1 MNKDNKFGKLIVIA
15 GPTAIGKSAAAV
27 RLASEIGGEII
38 SADSMQAYRGMDIGT
53 AKVTKE
59 EMQGI
64 PHHLID
70 ILDVNEEYNA
80 ALFKELALDACSKI
94 YANGHIPIVC
104 GGTGFYIQGLL
115 YDIDFTAEDDRDED
129 YRSELTRIEQEQ
141 GSDELVR
148 MLKETDPVTAE
159 HIDLCNMRRVIRA
172 LEFYKLHGSS
182 IYMHNIEEE
191 SKKETSPFDYRFF
204 VLNGDR
210 KALYERIDKRV
221 DIMVR
226 DGLID
231 EARWLLEIGIRPDST
246 AAQAIGYKEL
256 FLYLDG
262 KCSLD
267 EAVERIKI
275 DSRHYAKR
283 QITWFKHEKNA
294 IWIDIDNGDPL
305 AEIRNRLF

>member
-1 MNKDNKFGKLIVIA
+1 MNQQSGKLIVIA

-27 RLASEIGGEII
+27 QLARAIGGEII

-53 AKVTKE
+53 AKVTEE

-80 ALFKELALDACSKI
+80 AMFKELALRACSKI

-115 YDIDFTAEDDRDED
+115 YDIDFTAEEDRDEA
-129 YRSELTRIEQEQ
+129 YRSELMRINEEH

-148 MLKETDPVTAE
+148 LLKETDPVTAE
-159 HIDLCNMRRVIRA
+159 HIDLHNMRRVIRA
-172 LEFYKLHGSS
+172 LEFFKLHGSS

-191 SKKETSPFDYRFF
+191 RKKESSPFDYSFF

-210 KALYERIDKRV
+210 RALYERIDKRV

-226 DGLID
+226 DGLIE
-231 EARWLLEIGIRPDST
+231 EAQRLREQGIRADST

-256 FLYLDG
+256 FPYLDG
-262 KCSLD
+262 ECSLD

-283 QITWFKHEKNA
+283 QITWFKREKNA
-294 IWIDIDNGDPL
+294 IWIDIDKGDPL
-305 AEIRNRLF
+305 TEIRRHLL